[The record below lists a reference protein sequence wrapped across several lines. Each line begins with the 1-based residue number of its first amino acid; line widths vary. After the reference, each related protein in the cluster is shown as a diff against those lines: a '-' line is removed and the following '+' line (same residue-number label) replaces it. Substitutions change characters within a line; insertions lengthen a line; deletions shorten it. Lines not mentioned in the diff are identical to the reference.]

1 MVAQLIFPSPS
12 QRRYR
17 LSVAVWW
24 YFLIRLMCII
34 WPDTSFFWLVWW
46 PWMIYSF
53 YWKTSAWS
61 KGKKNM
67 EAAPHT
73 IAVLFIILRC
83 SGRKSLVWLCEETS
97 NNKHGWTP
105 VKYLNVFHQNRT
117 QKCCNTLWKN
127 IINFLFWVLWTYLA
141 TSIKSNNP
149 NLLKLL
155 MFICMKKMSSL
166 PDFFF
171 LWYWKDIGN
180 LLLWVL

>member
-1 MVAQLIFPSPS
+1 
-12 QRRYR
+12 
-17 LSVAVWW
+17 
-24 YFLIRLMCII
+24 
-34 WPDTSFFWLVWW
+34 
-46 PWMIYSF
+46 
-53 YWKTSAWS
+53 
-61 KGKKNM
+61 M

-127 IINFLFWVLWTYLA
+127 IINFLFWVFWTYLA

-171 LWYWKDIGN
+171 FVILKRYWKLITLSTLRMLDQTHLDQN
-180 LLLWVL
+180 QLHLQAKNALPS